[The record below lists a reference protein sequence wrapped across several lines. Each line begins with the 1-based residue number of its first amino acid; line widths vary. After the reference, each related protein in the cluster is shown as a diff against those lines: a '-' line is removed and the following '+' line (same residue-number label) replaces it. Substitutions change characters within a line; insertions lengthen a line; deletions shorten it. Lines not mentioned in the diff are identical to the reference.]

1 MLRASSLLRGSA
13 QSKEVKKA
21 TGGGE
26 KAESKILVVTGDS
39 AIVRTLENI
48 LGEMGY
54 ELAGMRD
61 KNQVEEYLNRQK
73 PIMVICDVDLPAN
86 SAYDLCRS
94 LKENPNTT
102 SIPFVFIT
110 NREELPDRKLGYEGG
125 ADDYITKPLECTQVK
140 ARIESLLRR
149 GKTGRREKPLTEEKK
164 PPREAPEPEDVLK
177 ETLAP
182 QKATEKPDKERAKL
196 SSMDFIK
203 KELRNKPE
211 GEVRAKVEAKDVEGK
226 VEGKDEKATEPPD
239 RVYQDSVRAV
249 TEWINLLNQGKLVDL
264 AEVKRVSRSLV
275 EKIDSDDFL
284 LLSATSE
291 IEGKQNLGHRSVY
304 TAMLSLKVGK
314 GLGYS
319 EEKLSELGVTA
330 LLHLVGVGKLLKGLG
345 RYTEGEVGE
354 ELWEMQN
361 YPSVGAELLR
371 TSVEKYGR
379 EEYSWLPEVVSQLEE
394 REDGQGSPQGL
405 TRDQIH
411 EYTKIL
417 AVAKRYLDFAH
428 PFSAAER
435 VIPCEALKKII
446 QMQKEVLSPKIV
458 SVFVKEIGIFPVG
471 SWVQLSTGETGM
483 VLSNHRSHPLRP
495 TVEVLYGPQG
505 VPLPSKKK
513 LNLVEGVFVFISKP
527 IDEREIEKKE

>member
-86 SAYDLCRS
+86 SAYDLYRS
-94 LKENPNTT
+94 LKGNPNTI

-110 NREELPDRKLGYEGG
+110 NRGELPDRKLGYEGG

-203 KELRNKPE
+203 KELRNK
-211 GEVRAKVEAKDVEGK
+211 
-226 VEGKDEKATEPPD
+226 
-239 RVYQDSVRAV
+239 
-249 TEWINLLNQGKLVDL
+249 I
-264 AEVKRVSRSLV
+264 
-275 EKIDSDDFL
+275 
-284 LLSATSE
+284 
-291 IEGKQNLGHRSVY
+291 
-304 TAMLSLKVGK
+304 
-314 GLGYS
+314 
-319 EEKLSELGVTA
+319 
-330 LLHLVGVGKLLKGLG
+330 
-345 RYTEGEVGE
+345 
-354 ELWEMQN
+354 
-361 YPSVGAELLR
+361 
-371 TSVEKYGR
+371 
-379 EEYSWLPEVVSQLEE
+379 E
-394 REDGQGSPQGL
+394 RE
-405 TRDQIH
+405 
-411 EYTKIL
+411 
-417 AVAKRYLDFAH
+417 V
-428 PFSAAER
+428 
-435 VIPCEALKKII
+435 
-446 QMQKEVLSPKIV
+446 
-458 SVFVKEIGIFPVG
+458 
-471 SWVQLSTGETGM
+471 
-483 VLSNHRSHPLRP
+483 
-495 TVEVLYGPQG
+495 
-505 VPLPSKKK
+505 
-513 LNLVEGVFVFISKP
+513 
-527 IDEREIEKKE
+527 